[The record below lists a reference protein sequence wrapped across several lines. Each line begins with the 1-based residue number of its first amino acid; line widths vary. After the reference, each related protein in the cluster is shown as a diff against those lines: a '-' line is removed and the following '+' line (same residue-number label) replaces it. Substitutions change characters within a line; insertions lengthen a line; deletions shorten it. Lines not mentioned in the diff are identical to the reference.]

1 MKKKFILKTDKDTR
15 DAGQKIGELIS
26 SSFCIFLY
34 GTLGAGKT
42 TFAQGLAKGLGI
54 SKEYYITSPTYS
66 IINEYP
72 GRLKFYHIDL
82 YRVEEVL
89 ELDEIGIDEIMDTKD
104 AVVAVEWP
112 EILDTNSSYSC
123 DIKIEFSQ
131 HEKFIREISIFASGR
146 NGLNLLEKLL
156 L

>member
-1 MKKKFILKTDKDTR
+1 MKNEFILKSDKDTKNW
-15 DAGQKIGELIS
+15 GQKIGQLIS
-26 SSFCIFLY
+26 SKLCIYLY
-34 GTLGAGKT
+34 GDLGTGKT

-72 GRLKFYHIDL
+72 GPFNFYHIDL
-82 YRVEEVL
+82 YRIEEII
-89 ELDEIGIDEIMDTKD
+89 ELDYIGLNEIIDQEN

-112 EILDTNSSYSC
+112 EILRTDSSYSY
-123 DIKIEFSQ
+123 DLKINFSLHKEF
-131 HEKFIREISIFASGR
+131 ERKISIFSSGR
-146 NGLNLLEKLL
+146 KGSNLLKKLL